1 MKARHAASI
10 ALAALLVLGTS
21 GCTLSAVQGTL
32 VQYQPSDG
40 TAADIGDL
48 KLRNV
53 IGLTD
58 NGDDISLLMTIV
70 NTGDENL
77 NATFQYVDADG
88 ETVEILIGV
97 PAHSSVHVGGK
108 GDVQAV
114 LRNFGA
120 VVGSLVPVYVFYGTD
135 EGDDVTGDV
144 EVPGKQLQVP
154 TLDGSIEAY
163 ADLIPGPA
171 PTPTE
176 TATPEPTETPA
187 P

>member
-1 MKARHAASI
+1 VKARHAASI

-21 GCTLSAVQGTL
+21 GCTLAAVQGAQ
-32 VQYQPSDG
+32 VYEPSDG
-40 TAADIGDL
+40 TSADIGDL

-70 NTGDENL
+70 NSSDEDANV
-77 NATFQYVDADG
+77 TFQYEDADG
-88 ETVEILIGV
+88 EWPSILIGV
-97 PAHSSVHVGGK
+97 AAHSSVHVGS
-108 GDVQAV
+108 GDADVV
-114 LRNFGA
+114 LRNVGA
-120 VVGSLVPVYVFYGTD
+120 VVGGIITVLVQYGD
-135 EGDDVTGDV
+135 EPD
-144 EVPGKQLQVP
+144 KQLQVP
-154 TLDGSIEAY
+154 TLDGSIESY

-176 TATPEPTETPA
+176 TATPEPTETAA

>member
-21 GCTLSAVQGTL
+21 GCTLSAIQGTQ

-40 TAADIGDL
+40 SAVDVGDL

-70 NTGDENL
+70 NTGDEDITV
-77 NATFQYVDADG
+77 TFQYEDASGEWVSAVPDG
-88 ETVEILIGV
+88 VAI
-97 PAHSSVHVGGK
+97 AANSSVHFGAGGETN
-108 GDVQAV
+108 VV
-114 LRNFGA
+114 LRNVGA
-120 VVGSLVPVYVFYGTD
+120 VVGSLVTVLIQYGD
-135 EGDDVTGDV
+135 EPSTT
-144 EVPGKQLQVP
+144 LQVP

-163 ADLIPGPA
+163 SDLLPGPA
-171 PTPTE
+171 PTPTLE
-176 TATPEPTETPA
+176 PTPEPTETPA

>member
-21 GCTLSAVQGTL
+21 GCTLFAIQGTE

-40 TAADIGDL
+40 TAADIVDI

-70 NTGDENL
+70 NSGDKDANV
-77 NATFQYVDADG
+77 TFKYEDADG
-88 ETVEILIGV
+88 EWTSKLLGV
-97 PAHSSVHVGGK
+97 PAHSSVHVGGI
-108 GDVQAV
+108 GDTEVV
-114 LRNFGA
+114 LRNVGA
-120 VVGSLVPVYVFYGTD
+120 VIGSLVTVLVQYGD
-135 EGDDVTGDV
+135 EPD
-144 EVPGKQLQVP
+144 KQIQVP
-154 TLDGSIEAY
+154 TLDGSIAAY
-163 ADLIPGPA
+163 ASLIPGPE
-171 PTPTE
+171 PTPT
-176 TATPEPTETPA
+176 ATPTPTETPA

>member
-21 GCTLSAVQGTL
+21 GCTLGAVQGTQ
-32 VQYQPSDG
+32 VYQPSDG
-40 TAADIGDL
+40 TAADVGDL

-58 NGDDISLLMTIV
+58 NGDDISLLMTVV
-70 NTGDENL
+70 NSGDED
-77 NATFQYVDADG
+77 ADVTFKYQDADG
-88 ETVEILIGV
+88 EWQSGELEVA
-97 PAHSSVHVGGK
+97 AHSSVQVGGG
-108 GDVQAV
+108 GDDEVV
-114 LRNFGA
+114 LRNVGA
-120 VVGSLVPVYVFYGTD
+120 VIGSLVTVLVQYGD
-135 EGDDVTGDV
+135 EPD
-144 EVPGKQLQVP
+144 KQMQVP
-154 TLDGSIEAY
+154 TLDGSIESY

-171 PTPTE
+171 PTPTPTE